1 MTRLGNSEFLKEIT
15 KVLSKNNG
23 KNSIYLTQK
32 RLSSALPLE
41 PVSNSKPTD
50 LPSNVIETK
59 GEDDIPVNTSTYPV
73 LIRISLNSKD
83 NRKDKKDKIKFST
96 VIESNNLDVFWY
108 NYIQIIKAG
117 FIGLKKREKKKSKK
131 SHKVSK

>member
-15 KVLSKNNG
+15 KVLSQNNG

-32 RLSSALPLE
+32 RLSTALPLDQE
-41 PVSNSKPTD
+41 STGKPTD
-50 LPSNVIETK
+50 LPSNVIENP
-59 GEDDIPVNTSTYPV
+59 DDTVPVNTTTYPV
-73 LIRISLNSKD
+73 LIRISLNSSD
-83 NRKDKKDKIKFST
+83 NRKEKKDKIKYST
-96 VIESNNLDVFWY
+96 VVEANNLDVFWY
-108 NYIQIIKAG
+108 NYIQVVKAG